1 MKCSALNQ
9 TRFNVKPRK
18 CTHAVEFTTHHCA
31 VRLECELKSK
41 TLTRLEH
48 GDCRF
53 SSCTSNLYPVCTAK
67 NGRICRRGSNENL
80 GHCPHELKCS
90 RIDRIGIDEGNLIYQ
105 DKCCHICR
113 YVKISTFLLF
123 WLEIM
128 NSEMNQLYQKPIIF

>member
-1 MKCSALNQ
+1 MKWSALNQ

-53 SSCTSNLYPVCTAK
+53 RAAQAISILYARRKMEGSLEVFGVKKIGPSILVPQNLFKKKFFFSSLQAV
-67 NGRICRRGSNENL
+67 L
-80 GHCPHELKCS
+80 HF
-90 RIDRIGIDEGNLIYQ
+90 DRIV
-105 DKCCHICR
+105 ICLFQLKR
-113 YVKISTFLLF
+113 NIWFL
-123 WLEIM
+123 
-128 NSEMNQLYQKPIIF
+128 PAV